1 MEAIIA
7 QYGIE
12 ILLAV
17 ITAGAIGLCKYFH
30 SVAKKYKQRAEQ
42 DRYQEEQEHI
52 EHALEPVVADIEEL
66 RAYMMTVDKEE
77 KRKMDLIVSSYRFR
91 LVQLCKLYLKQGYMT
106 VEQFE

>member
-1 MEAIIA
+1 M
-7 QYGIE
+7 
-12 ILLAV
+12 
-17 ITAGAIGLCKYFH
+17 
-30 SVAKKYKQRAEQ
+30 QRAEQ
-42 DRYQEEQEHI
+42 ERYQEEQEHI

-106 VEQFE
+106 VE